1 MRRFLL
7 ACAIALPT
15 AMAQAGPIDD
25 ARLDYIAGDY
35 EKAIVVLM
43 PAAVSGDANAQ
54 NIMGAAFDDGNGVT
68 QNHSRALEWWGKSAE
83 QNFSKAL
90 FNLGEFWLNGRPG
103 FPADYDKALPLFE
116 RAAEQDNADA
126 IGNLGFMYELGLGV
140 DADSATAFKLYERA
154 SALGAVF
161 ATSNLAALYAQG
173 LGVEKDL
180 AKAYALMIEAAAK
193 GDAISFSNLGVMYEQ
208 GLHVPEDKIAAYSL
222 YREAM
227 ARGHARAANNLAGM
241 MLEEGFVWSDPVE
254 ALAHCLWSR
263 DRAQSP
269 ESYADFDI
277 DCDTLGRDMTDEQRE
292 AAQAR
297 MSEL

>member
-1 MRRFLL
+1 MRRFLF
-7 ACAIALPT
+7 ACAIVLP
-15 AMAQAGPIDD
+15 AAIAQAGPVDD
-25 ARLDYIAGDY
+25 ARLDYIAGNY

-43 PAAVSGDANAQ
+43 PAAVSGDPNAQ

-68 QNHSRALEWWGKSAE
+68 QNHARALEWWEKAAA

-103 FPADYDKALPLFE
+103 FPADFAKALPLFE

-140 DADSATAFKLYERA
+140 DADPETAFKLYERA

-161 ATSNLAALYAQG
+161 AKSNLAALYAQG
-173 LGVEKDL
+173 SGVEKDL
-180 AKAYALMIEAAAK
+180 AKAYALMVEAASK

-208 GLHVPEDKIAAYSL
+208 GLHVTQDKIAAFAL
-222 YREAM
+222 YKQAM
-227 ARGHARAANNLAGM
+227 QRGHARAANNLASM
-241 MLEEGFVWSDPVE
+241 MLEDGYGWSDPVE

-269 ESYADFDI
+269 ESYADFEI
-277 DCDTLGRDMTDEQRE
+277 DCDALGAEMTAEQRE
-292 AAQAR
+292 AADAR